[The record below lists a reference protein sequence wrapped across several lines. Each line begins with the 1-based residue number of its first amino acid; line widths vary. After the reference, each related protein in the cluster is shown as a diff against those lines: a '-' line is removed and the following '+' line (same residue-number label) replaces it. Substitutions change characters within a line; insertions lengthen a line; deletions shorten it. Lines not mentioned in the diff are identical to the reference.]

1 MGGNVDYT
9 GGLVFQ
15 ATIRE
20 STRAAVQ
27 LRSDE
32 TIVLINPQMSEHPL
46 EFRLSDLTTDEAVRA
61 LVSRDRWPAY
71 VLGVFHLLRRR
82 YPESITTGATTFI
95 ESDVPPNKGVSSSA
109 AVEVA
114 VMKAAAAAYGI
125 PLSGI
130 ALAEACQWVENVIA

>member
-1 MGGNVDYT
+1 MNLPPQFERDRPIFLARSPGRLDLMGGNVDYT

-32 TIVLINPQMSEHPL
+32 TIVLINPQMSEHRL

-71 VLGVFHLLRRR
+71 VLGIFHLLRRR
-82 YPESITTGATTFI
+82 YPNRS
-95 ESDVPPNKGVSSSA
+95 PPAPLRLSNRMFRPTKASA
-109 AVEVA
+109 RRPRW
-114 VMKAAAAAYGI
+114 KW
-125 PLSGI
+125 PS
-130 ALAEACQWVENVIA
+130 